1 MVGGKK
7 RISREEIF
15 SKISSY
21 DVFRMYMPW
30 KFILNVNCRNPFTRK
45 DNSPSMVIG
54 DKTDN
59 GEVIFKCF
67 NSPHRGGCV
76 EFVKELFCLNY
87 SEALDKIANDFGLTI
102 SKSTKYKEIQGQY
115 EQPKNVKRPSLL
127 QAFSMP
133 FREEHKKYLSSFYLE
148 PSDLSFCKDTT
159 CVALKEWRLNRL
171 KMPLKQG
178 EVAFAYNL
186 ENERGN
192 WLKIYRPF
200 ADKKEK
206 WKSSIP
212 FTEMHG
218 VGNIIDCKIGIVT
231 KSLKDGAILAKYIS
245 PNIEIV
251 QAEDYAAI
259 TEENKKRLLTSCQ
272 ELYIS
277 FDSDEK
283 GVESCKQLTKEMEC
297 KYINP
302 PKYLLEKGVTDWGD
316 MIKLLGPQA
325 VIEFFKSKIKG
336 L

>member
-1 MVGGKK
+1 MVEGKK

-30 KFILNVNCRNPFTRK
+30 KFILNVNCKNPFTRK

-54 DKTDN
+54 DKT
-59 GEVIFKCF
+59 GETVFKCF
-67 NSPHRGGCV
+67 NSPHRGDCV
-76 EFVKELFCLNY
+76 TFVKELFSIDY
-87 SEALDKIANDFGLTI
+87 AKALDKIANDFGLTDY
-102 SKSTKYKEIQGQY
+102 KSNRYKEIVGKY
-115 EQPKNVKRPSLL
+115 EQPKSIKKPSLL
-127 QAFSMP
+127 QATAMP
-133 FREEHKKYLSSFYLE
+133 FGEEHKKYLSSFHLE

-159 CVALKEWRLNRL
+159 CVALKEWRLNRI

-186 ENERGN
+186 ENERGS

-200 ADKKEK
+200 SDKKEK

-218 VGNIIDCKIGIVT
+218 VGNIKDCKIGIVT

-259 TEENKKRLLTSCQ
+259 TEGNKKRLLESCQ
-272 ELYIS
+272 NLYIS
-277 FDSDEK
+277 FDNDEK
-283 GVESCKQLTKEMEC
+283 GVESCIELTKEMGC

-302 PKYLLEKGVTDWGD
+302 PKHLLKEGVTDWGD
-316 MIKLLGPQA
+316 MCKLLGPQA
-325 VIEFFKSKIKG
+325 VIDFFKEKKVI
-336 L
+336 